1 MLDVGEESMFKW
13 KSAEKLAQPKITE
26 VIAEDELSATAIVEE
41 VAPAPLPVAQLL
53 ADASA
58 NPIAGECTN
67 SIAEAQI
74 PVALPPKELSADPG
88 TAAAAQKPEHAETPP
103 ELGDRYEV
111 LEFIGSGGMGSVW
124 KVYDKQLDGTFA
136 VKVLKPELLADAT
149 AVKRFEKEAN
159 LASDLTHANIAAIFG
174 PGTDSQGRP
183 FIIMGYVDGE
193 SLADILACEGKL
205 SEERALD
212 IFTQICEALSHSHMK
227 GIIHRDIK
235 PSNII
240 ISKTESGGDMVH
252 IVDFGIARC
261 IYDEVTKTQA
271 LTKAVDIFGSPRYMS
286 PEQFL
291 GNNVTGQSD
300 IYSLGCVFYE
310 MLTGAPPFTDENP
323 VKLILQHISE
333 TPDLSKVPIKF
344 QSLIYSCL
352 AKEPDLRAASVDW
365 LLQMI
370 AWLASAPAIK
380 AQSMNMTHCMLAV
393 MLILTSGITGV
404 SLSSVSPI
412 APGSLTLFVTWM
424 YVAFINRDNVGRS
437 INYRILELNLF
448 IAACAV
454 AIIGVVTFATGPL
467 TNMALT
473 PLLAALSLWL
483 ILQPQSI
490 SVYSNCLSVL
500 LSRVVGCRPEQ
511 PRKHAKTVFNA
522 GMTMAYVATG
532 SLGLI
537 TALSVIS
544 PILNRVYGADAGTS
558 YVSSDFWCFASSF
571 VFGSFLFIAT
581 RMLFDTMLGKLTARQ
596 SLSLS
601 IKIQSILVIAAA
613 LGTVAVCFTVGSY
626 GLSQFVRQNFDSLP
640 DKQLQ
645 QQLRLEALGYPDS
658 HLANQAKLG
667 AASDLW
673 LTFGRRFDALAL
685 CQQVIDSKREKDPV
699 TLATAYEERF
709 NFGGLSGQRAGD
721 TSDLEKALSLL
732 AGAQSPLVPDFDSVV
747 LQRYLPHR
755 AESLALD
762 IGDLAV
768 MRNDSELGM
777 RALAMAE
784 QHKTSSDW
792 YFAGRRK
799 DLQAKLER
807 LQKDKPLSSTDHK

>member
-1 MLDVGEESMFKW
+1 MFKW
-13 KSAEKLAQPKITE
+13 KAAEKLAQPKIAE
-26 VIAEDELSATAIVEE
+26 VIAEEELSATTIVEE

-53 ADASA
+53 AAVGKNS
-58 NPIAGECTN
+58 IAAECTN

-183 FIIMGYVDGE
+183 FIIMGYVDGD

-333 TPDLSKVPIKF
+333 TPDLSKIPLKL
-344 QSLIYSCL
+344 QSLFYNVL
-352 AKEPDLRAASVDW
+352 AKEPEQRVPTVDRLLEDISSLHSNRSVDC
-365 LLQMI
+365 Q
-370 AWLASAPAIK
+370 P
-380 AQSMNMTHCMLAV
+380 THFIHSVMAV
-393 MLILTSGITGV
+393 GLILISCLTSLILNLGGSFVI
-404 SLSSVSPI
+404 
-412 APGSLTLFVTWM
+412 PGSSLLLTLIWLYSV
-424 YVAFINRDNVGRS
+424 VVNRDNAGRS
-437 INYRILELNLF
+437 INYKLFELNLF
-448 IAACAV
+448 FAAV
-454 AIIGVVTFATGPL
+454 ASVAIDSLAITHHPIL
-467 TNMALT
+467 ILLIT
-473 PLLAALSLWL
+473 PWL
-483 ILQPQSI
+483 VASSVWMILQPRVI
-490 SVYSNCLSVL
+490 EVYSRCMTAIAVRAMS
-500 LSRVVGCRPEQ
+500 CRP
-511 PRKHAKTVFNA
+511 RLLLKHGKLLRSFGAILLQLSFA
-522 GMTMAYVATG
+522 L
-532 SLGLI
+532 LGLI
-537 TALSVIS
+537 ASVLVVLPTLLLSCGAAFDCPTVTAVLFLFLSM
-544 PILNRVYGADAGTS
+544 
-558 YVSSDFWCFASSF
+558 F
-571 VFGSFLFIAT
+571 VFINFFAVLLRLFLDVIKSKRT
-581 RMLFDTMLGKLTARQ
+581 VGQ
-596 SLSLS
+596 SLRLSLRL
-601 IKIQSILVIAAA
+601 QTAM
-613 LGTVAVCFTVGSY
+613 TAVVLFSTLAITSTVGRGGFNQFIRQDFE
-626 GLSQFVRQNFDSLP
+626 GLD
-640 DKQLQ
+640 DKRKQ
-645 QQLRLEALGYPDS
+645 QQVRLEALTYPDS
-658 HLANQAKLG
+658 FYANQARLI
-667 AASDLW
+667 AASYLLQSDDHVLNA
-673 LTFGRRFDALAL
+673 LTL
-685 CQQVIDSKREKDPV
+685 CQQIIESKKETDPV
-699 TLATAYEERF
+699 TLASAYSLRF
-709 NFGGLSGQRAGD
+709 KIHGLKGKAGSEI
-721 TSDLEKALSLL
+721 SDLEKALNLLEGAKSPSLSDVDANIL
-732 AGAQSPLVPDFDSVV
+732 SIFRPSQVEREA
-747 LQRYLPHR
+747 
-755 AESLALD
+755 
-762 IGDLAV
+762 LAV
-768 MRNDSELGM
+768 AALAIKNNYSELGK
-777 RALAMAE
+777 RALELASK
-784 QHKTSSDW
+784 HGIIDPSSAA
-792 YFAGRRK
+792 YRNK
-799 DLQAKLER
+799 LQAKIDALAAS
-807 LQKDKPLSSTDHK
+807 KPTSAIDRK